1 MAVVVTVHVTMEPL
15 AIMNLESVTA
25 PTAGQAAHVH
35 NVRHIP
41 VRIERAYVKV
51 ISFLFANDLI

>member
-1 MAVVVTVHVTMEPL
+1 MAVVVTVHVTMKPL
-15 AIMNLESVTA
+15 AIMSLETVTV

-41 VRIERAYVKV
+41 VRVGCAYVKV
-51 ISFLFANDLI
+51 LSFLFVNDLI